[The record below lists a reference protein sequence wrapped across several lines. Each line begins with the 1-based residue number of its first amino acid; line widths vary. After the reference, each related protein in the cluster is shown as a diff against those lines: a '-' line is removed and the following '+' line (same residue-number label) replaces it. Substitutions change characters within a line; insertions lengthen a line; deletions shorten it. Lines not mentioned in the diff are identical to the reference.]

1 MGIKA
6 LPGSPSMELGDTMN
20 GYALVRAR
28 IPIEE
33 MLASIVMEKRL
44 YEIDDVPDPRLYRIN
59 VQKLRDLAN
68 ERCSECAIKMDT
80 RGRNKSIRA
89 KEPG

>member
-1 MGIKA
+1 
-6 LPGSPSMELGDTMN
+6 MELGDTMN

-44 YEIDDVPDPRLYRIN
+44 YEIDDAPDPRLYRIN
-59 VQKLRDLAN
+59 VQKLRNLAN
-68 ERCSECAIKMDT
+68 ERCSGCAIKMDT
-80 RGRNKSIRA
+80 RGRHKSIRA